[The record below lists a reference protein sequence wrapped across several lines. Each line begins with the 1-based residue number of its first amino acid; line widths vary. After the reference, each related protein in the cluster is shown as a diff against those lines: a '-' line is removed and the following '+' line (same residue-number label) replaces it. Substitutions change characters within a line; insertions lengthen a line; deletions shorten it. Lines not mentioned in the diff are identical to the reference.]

1 MIIHDCTITCIH
13 IDAIDLGFTS
23 HHVVWIPGTSARL
36 HYYKSW
42 IPCKSQE
49 S

>member
-1 MIIHDCTITCIH
+1 MIIYDPTITCTH
-13 IDAIDLGFTS
+13 IDAIDLGFTL

-36 HYYKSW
+36 HYKSW
-42 IPCKSQE
+42 IPRKSQA